1 MVDRSADI
9 PSNIDVGLLGRS
21 MLEAAAAARIGVTI
35 AVVEPGGPRNVFVSE
50 AAADILGWSVE
61 ELTGANPM
69 TLVSERD
76 GPYAKERLQRRME
89 GERGTSSY
97 DLCTVRKDGSQV
109 FITVTCS
116 TVVLEGRTAVF
127 AFVVDFTAR
136 RLAEQSR
143 AQSDL
148 RFRELIEKG
157 PEPIAIIRGGYFVYA
172 NLAFASA
179 LGYDDAAE
187 MCRLPLT
194 SHMQAEHVGLLQRRM
209 EILLNEGG
217 RLPPQLYQCRR
228 RDGST
233 VLLEATSVFFEFEG
247 QPSILTM
254 ARDVTERRALE
265 ARLEQADRLAALGTM
280 AAGVAHEIN
289 NPLAYMMLNLEW
301 IARKLPEARH
311 DPSGIEALTEM
322 IKEARL
328 GAERVATIVREL
340 RSFSRADGETRRKVD
355 LETVVKS
362 AIRIVSHE
370 VRHRARITT
379 SFTPIRPLWA
389 NESRVEQVAL
399 NLLLNAA
406 QSMPEA
412 GPNDNEISIVVRPDA
427 EGRAVLEVAD
437 NGQGIPPDVLP
448 RIFDPFFTTKPPGV
462 GTGLGL
468 SICHGIVSSLG
479 GHITVHS
486 GPGEGTVFRV
496 VFPTATD
503 DEDPTSNDPASSEP
517 LAEVRVKR
525 ARILVIDDEIQIANT
540 LRELLSL
547 EHEVTATTSAR
558 EALSLV
564 RGGTDFDVIFCDL
577 MMPQMSGMELY
588 RRLREQRRGIERRIV
603 FMTGGAFT
611 TRAAEFLASVD
622 NRRIEKP
629 FSLGLVERL
638 VRDVSEK

>member
-1 MVDRSADI
+1 MVDRPADI
-9 PSNIDVGLLGRS
+9 PTNIDVGLLGRS

-35 AVVEPGGPRNVFVSE
+35 AVVEPEGPRNVFVSE
-50 AAADILGWSVE
+50 AAADILGWPVE
-61 ELTGANPM
+61 ELAHANPM
-69 TLVSERD
+69 TLVADQDR
-76 GPYAKERLQRRME
+76 PYVEERLQKRMH
-89 GERGTSSY
+89 GERGTASY
-97 DLCTVRKDGSQV
+97 DLCTLRKDGSQV

-116 TVVLEGRTAVF
+116 TVILEGRTAVF
-127 AFVVDFTAR
+127 AFIVDFTAR

-172 NLAFASA
+172 NVAFASA
-179 LGYDDAAE
+179 LGYDDAGE

-194 SHMQAEHVGLLQRRM
+194 SHMQEEHVGLLQRRM

-247 QPSILTM
+247 RPSILTM
-254 ARDVTERRALE
+254 ARDVTERRTLE

-301 IARKLPEARH
+301 IARKLPEASS
-311 DPSGIEALTEM
+311 DPSSLESLTEM

-355 LETVVKS
+355 LEAVVKS
-362 AIRIVSHE
+362 AIRIGAHE

-379 SFTPIRPLWA
+379 SFASIRPLWA

-399 NLLLNAA
+399 NLLINAA
-406 QSMPEA
+406 QSMPET
-412 GPNDNEISIVVRPDA
+412 GTNDNEIRITVRPDA

-437 NGQGIPPDVLP
+437 NGQGIAPDVLP
-448 RIFDPFFTTKPPGV
+448 RIFDPFFTTKAPGV

-503 DEDPTSNDPASSEP
+503 DEEPTSSTAPASEP
-517 LAEVRVKR
+517 LAEPVKR

-540 LRELLSL
+540 LRELLSI

-558 EALSLV
+558 EALSFM
-564 RGGTDFDVIFCDL
+564 REGNEFDVIFCDL

-638 VRDVSEK
+638 VRDVSGR